1 MRRTVGEAAAAMGGT
16 VVSGD
21 PGASWTRATL
31 DSRQV
36 EGGELFFALP
46 GERADGHDFVEA
58 ALERGAAAAVVE
70 RAVARAEVGG
80 AAPSSGAPTGATP
93 AMPGGATI
101 RVPKVYDALH
111 ALTRAVRRD
120 VPERL
125 IGITGSSGKTTTKEL
140 LALCLERR
148 YRVAK
153 SRGNLNN
160 LLGFPLT
167 LLATPPGTE
176 WLVAELGMSVPGEM
190 GEISR
195 LARPDVALFTNVRPV
210 HLEGLGSLEA
220 IAAAKAELLEGLAE
234 GGLVVAN
241 ADDPWV
247 RWIAERATRGAAE
260 GGAGRRVVWYGA
272 GADYCLADVAPRA
285 EGGTRFR
292 LVTPAGEA
300 PVELP
305 LHGAYNA
312 ENFLAAAACAHVLGV
327 PLPALAEAAA
337 AAAPVGGRGAV
348 LRLAS
353 GATLVDDS
361 YNSNPVALRRA
372 LESARALP
380 GRRHWAVLGDMRELG
395 PEGPRFHREEG
406 EAAAR
411 LGFDPVVGV
420 GTLARELVA
429 GAAAAGAAT
438 HWLATAEEAAAWVP
452 ARVAPGDVLLV
463 KGSRGVQL
471 EKVVAALRAEPDG
484 RGPAPPLHPRNHGAD
499 DRGQGGGGG

>member
-1 MRRTVGEAAAAMGGT
+1 MRRTVGEATVAMGGT
-16 VVSGD
+16 LVSGD
-21 PGASWTRATL
+21 PETTWTRATL
-31 DSRQV
+31 DSREV
-36 EGGELFFALP
+36 EGGELFFALA
-46 GERADGHDFVEA
+46 GTRTDGHDFVEA

-70 RAVARAEVGG
+70 RAIAPATAGE
-80 AAPSSGAPTGATP
+80 AAPAGGAPTGATP
-93 AMPGGATI
+93 AMPSGALI

-120 VPERL
+120 VPDRL

-148 YRVAK
+148 FRVAK
-153 SRGNLNN
+153 SAGNLNN

-167 LLATPPGTE
+167 LLSAPPRTE
-176 WLVAELGMSVPGEM
+176 WLVAEMGMSLPGEL

-220 IAAAKAELLEGLAE
+220 IAAAKAELLEGLTA

-241 ADDPWV
+241 AEDPWV
-247 RWIAERATRGAAE
+247 RRIGEHWAAAGGRVVWFGE
-260 GGAGRRVVWYGA
+260 GGAYR
-272 GADYCLADVAPRA
+272 LADLRPRE

-292 LVTPAGEA
+292 LLTSAGEIGI
-300 PVELP
+300 ELP

-312 ENFLAAAACAHVLGV
+312 ENFLAAAACAHALGV
-327 PLPALAEAAA
+327 PLAAMPAAA
-337 AAAPVGGRGAV
+337 AAAATVGGRGAV
-348 LRLAS
+348 ARLPS

-380 GRRHWAVLGDMRELG
+380 ARRHWAVLGDMLELG
-395 PEGPRFHREEG
+395 PGGPAFHREEG

-411 LGFDPVVGV
+411 LGFSPLVGV
-420 GTLARELVA
+420 GELARHLVA
-429 GAAAAGAAT
+429 GAAEAGVAT
-438 HWLATAEEAAAWVP
+438 QWFATADEAASWA
-452 ARVAPGDVLLV
+452 ARELVEGDVVLV
-463 KGSRGVQL
+463 KGSRGVHL
-471 EKVVAALRAEPDG
+471 EKVAAALRA
-484 RGPAPPLHPRNHGAD
+484 A
-499 DRGQGGGGG
+499 GGGERGGR